1 MTDLT
6 EIRFNEQ
13 HVLLNNHL
21 VKSGILPEKAGEL
34 GRNITVQG
42 NTIIEGA
49 VYANKLEVQTGNLE
63 IKGAVFTQLEL
74 YISSHAT
81 GDIQF
86 KKSVASADAVVS
98 RATGCNLMFYSDI
111 NAKSVTLT
119 NAFVAGSIY
128 ADDVILE
135 HCVVIGGV
143 FANNTAELTDCI
155 AGTFSCQ
162 SIRAAQQLIL
172 LLPSAFST
180 ERMSLIPGTKLYN
193 LCLADLGALYAGQPP
208 AQNSGK
214 IEMNGETDEITTTLT
229 DTNAQKTIRSYSVAG
244 KVLAADLL
252 DTDKFHNHFL
262 LSAASLGSQLLQNY
276 HLKVNDS
283 SPAASVTF
291 AKLKDFFFRIL
302 KGQIEIAEID
312 GSFNIADITN
322 GFK

>member
-1 MTDLT
+1 TDLT

-13 HVLLNNHL
+13 HVMLNDNL

-34 GRNITVQG
+34 GRNITIQG

-49 VYANKLEVQTGNLE
+49 VYANKLDVQNGDLE

-74 YISSHAT
+74 YVNTQAT
-81 GDIQF
+81 GTIQF

-98 RATGCNLMFYSDI
+98 RATGCNLLFYSDI
-111 NAKSVTLT
+111 NAKSVTLH

-128 ADDVILE
+128 ADDIVLE

-162 SIRAAQQLIL
+162 SVRLSQQLIL

-180 ERMSLIPGTKLYN
+180 ERISLIPGTKLYN
-193 LCLADLGALYAGQPP
+193 LCLADLGALYAETAP
-208 AQNSGK
+208 ALNSGK
-214 IEMNGETDEITTTLT
+214 IEMDANADEITTTLS
-229 DTNAQKTIRSYSVAG
+229 DANVQKTIRSYSVAG

-252 DTDKFHNHFL
+252 DTDKFNNHFL
-262 LSAASLGSQLLQNY
+262 LTAASLGSQLLQNY
-276 HLKVNDS
+276 HLSVDDS
-283 SPAASVTF
+283 TQPVPVTF
-291 AKLKDFFFRIL
+291 AKLKEFFFMIL
-302 KGQIEIAEID
+302 SGQIEIAEID

-322 GFK
+322 SFR